1 MITPEEQDF
10 VAEHSY
16 LPEHVVPYVTAVSGA
31 EPFLM
36 DGFLVYFG
44 NRRLIFVG
52 YPLNENFQEK
62 KLQKTLDRATKRFK
76 PDEVALMTPGP
87 LPSFSGREAQP
98 PDNYYRLDLS
108 AIPLSQ
114 KLRNMIKRANRDLS
128 VRTSAVF
135 TPEHGRLVHEFLDAH
150 PVDAATRTIV
160 QRIPDYL
167 AAASTAVLFE
177 ARRNNGD
184 LVAFDIFEFGPR
196 HYGLYLFNFSSR
208 DRYVP
213 GVSDLLLFEGV
224 KHALARRK
232 HYVNLGLG
240 MNRGVAFFKTKWG
253 GVPFTPHMFYLY
265 KKPQRLGLET
275 LLQKLQTV

>member
-1 MITPEEQDF
+1 MITP
-10 VAEHSY
+10 AERDTIAEYGY

-36 DGFLVYFG
+36 DDFLVYFG

-52 YPLNENFQEK
+52 YPLNDTFEEK

-98 PDNYYRLDLS
+98 GDNYYRLDLS

-128 VRTSAVF
+128 VRMSAAF
-135 TPEHGRLVHEFLDAH
+135 TPEHGQLVHEFLEAH

-160 QRIPDYL
+160 QSIPDYL

-177 ARRNNGD
+177 ARRNNGA
-184 LVAFDIFEFGPR
+184 LVAFDVFEFGPR
-196 HYGLYLFNFSSR
+196 HYGLYMFNFSSR

-224 KHALARRK
+224 KHALAQRK

-240 MNRGVAFFKTKWG
+240 MNTGVVFFKTKWG

-265 KKPQRLGLET
+265 KKPQKLGLET
-275 LLQKLQTV
+275 LLQKL